1 MNYTEFSL
9 FHKKGLL
16 FFFFMYNRDINK
28 ILLDVLKTETVLVM
42 ILIIE
47 ERGKSDGT

>member
-16 FFFFMYNRDINK
+16 FFFFMSGTYEAVKYD
-28 ILLDVLKTETVLVM
+28 
-42 ILIIE
+42 ILITINE
-47 ERGKSDGT
+47 WLGEDATISYDIDY